1 MTRLLVNDQEIRIDE
16 SFLNENEQV
25 ELQFEYVVTTTLDH
39 WPAPDNGDD
48 YFVVTFDVVLQCT
61 YLISESGYGETS
73 IDAALVTHAKSSRE
87 EYQSYFDD
95 NNDSVERT
103 LTELARC
110 KVFGS
115 EVFNVRVTDI
125 NFNDYRS

>member
-1 MTRLLVNDQEIRIDE
+1 MTKLLVNDQEIHIDE
-16 SFLNENEQV
+16 SFLNKNEQV
-25 ELQFEYVVTTTLDH
+25 ELQFEYLVTTTLDH
-39 WPAPDNGDD
+39 WPAPDNDDD
-48 YFVVTFDVVLQCT
+48 YFAVTFDIVLQCT
-61 YLISESGYGETS
+61 YLIDESGYGETI
-73 IDAALVTHAKSSRE
+73 IDAALVTHVKSSRE

-115 EVFNVRVTDI
+115 EVFDAHVRDF
-125 NFNDYRS
+125 NFDDYRN

>member
-1 MTRLLVNDQEIRIDE
+1 MTRLLVNKQEIHIDE

-25 ELQFEYVVTTTLDH
+25 ERQFEYLVTTTLDH
-39 WPAPDNGDD
+39 WPAPDNDND
-48 YFVVTFDVVLQCT
+48 YFAVTFDVVLQCT
-61 YLISESGYGETS
+61 YLIDESGHGETT
-73 IDAALVTHAKSSRE
+73 IDAALVTHVKSSRE

-95 NNDSVERT
+95 NKDDVEQT

-115 EVFNVRVTDI
+115 EVFGVYVRDF
-125 NFNDYRS
+125 NFNDYRN